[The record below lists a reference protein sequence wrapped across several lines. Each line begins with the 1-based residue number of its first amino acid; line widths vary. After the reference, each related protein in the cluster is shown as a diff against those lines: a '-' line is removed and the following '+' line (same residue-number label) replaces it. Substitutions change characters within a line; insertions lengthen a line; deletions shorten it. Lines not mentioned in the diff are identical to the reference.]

1 MKFLLAVDGSTGAER
16 AVAELVQRVA
26 EWRTAPEVH
35 LLYVHPPIPIGRVQS
50 HIGHDT
56 LESYYREESRPHLAS
71 AERTLAAAGVAFTHH
86 IHVGEPA
93 DVIARVAAE
102 LACDWIVMGNKGRS
116 AVADAVLGS
125 VAHRVLH
132 LAHCPVLLVK

>member
-1 MKFLLAVDGSTGAER
+1 MKFLLAVDGSVCAEH
-16 AVAELVQRVA
+16 AVAQLIAQIGA
-26 EWRTAPEVH
+26 WRALPEVH
-35 LLYVHPPIPIGRVQS
+35 LLYVQPPIPVGRVQA

-56 LESYYREESRPHLAS
+56 LESYYRDESLPHLAA
-71 AERTLAAAGVAFTHH
+71 AEAALAAAGVVFSRH
-86 IHVGEPA
+86 IHVGEAA
-93 DVIARVAAE
+93 DVIAHLAAE
-102 LACDWIVMGNKGRS
+102 LGCDWIIMGNQGRS